1 MVAVKRSFEVSKPLS
16 VVLDYLQDFART
28 EEWDP
33 GTKSCTRTDSGPIAV
48 GSRWHNVSEFRGRQ
62 TELEYQL
69 KELTADHLVFQGDN
83 KTVSSTDDI
92 SLAKSPTGTR
102 ISYRA
107 TLDFHGLAKL
117 AGPFL
122 QRGFEKVADD
132 TVRQMAGVINDLPG

>member
-1 MVAVKRSFEVSKPLS
+1 MVEVNRSFEVTKPVS
-16 VVLDYLQDFART
+16 VVLEYLQDFART
-28 EEWDP
+28 QEWDP
-33 GTKSCTRTDSGPIAV
+33 GTKSCTRTDSGPIKV

-69 KELTADHLVFQGDN
+69 KELTADHLVFRGDN
-83 KTVSSTDDI
+83 KTVTSTDDI

-107 TLDFHGLAKL
+107 TLNFHGLAKL
-117 AGPFL
+117 AGPFMKS
-122 QRGFEKVADD
+122 GFEKVADD

>member
-1 MVAVKRSFEVSKPLS
+1 MVEVNRSFEVTKPVS
-16 VVLDYLQDFART
+16 GVLDYLQDFART
-28 EEWDP
+28 QEWDP
-33 GTKSCTRTDSGPIAV
+33 GTKRCTRTDSGPIKV

-69 KELTADHLVFQGDN
+69 KERTADHLVFQGDN
-83 KTVSSTDDI
+83 KTVTSTDDI
-92 SLAKSPTGTR
+92 SLANSPTGTR

-107 TLDFHGLAKL
+107 TLEFHGLAKL

-122 QRGFEKVADD
+122 KSGFEKVADD